1 MRIIKYMF
9 MRKLLV
15 LLLILPWSL
24 QLMAQL
30 EVKEG
35 SFKEV
40 PGFVNINPDQNY
52 QTDDNELPFAVI
64 KVRTENIDDKQRREL
79 RFEGNAG
86 TFIVLE
92 YKTGEVWVYLT
103 AKYADY
109 LKISHPDFSSVEF
122 SLPFDLQ
129 PKKGYEMTL
138 VNRHVISSD
147 LVGYITVKSTP
158 KGAYVMI
165 DNDTVGVTPYLSEK
179 LSVGNHKISV
189 NLYGYEMAAKR
200 VNIEK
205 GLEEVVEFILV
216 HEDIDATNIQS
227 DITSNRINNNGN
239 TVNNKFDY
247 KTFTVNGVSFDM
259 VYIKGG
265 TFTMGGTSEQGN
277 SISSDEKPTHNVT
290 LSDYYIGKFLVT
302 RELWQAV
309 MGNDPSSNSFLRKKV
324 MGDDVD
330 GLLPVDRVSWN
341 DCQNFVT
348 ALNNLTGE
356 KFRLP
361 TEAEWEYA
369 ARGGSKSNHY
379 KYSGSN
385 IVDSVAWYKENS
397 LFPVYVGLLLP
408 NELGIYD
415 MSGNLYEWCQDWY
428 GKYSNTSQTN
438 PIGPSKG
445 SARVIRGGRWGHYAN
460 RCRVSYRSKS
470 KPNRKNSFNGF
481 RIALDV
487 Q

>member
-1 MRIIKYMF
+1 MK
-9 MRKLLV
+9 RKLLTIFI
-15 LLLILPWSL
+15 LIILSISAF
-24 QLMAQL
+24 AQM
-30 EVKEG
+30 EVKED

-40 PGFVNINPDQNY
+40 PGFVNINPDPNY

-64 KVRTENIDDKQRREL
+64 KVRTENINDKQRREL
-79 RFEGNAG
+79 KFSGNAG
-86 TFIVLE
+86 TFIMLE
-92 YKTGEVWVYLT
+92 YKDGEVWVYLT

-122 SLPFDLQ
+122 TLPFDLE

-138 VNRHVISSD
+138 VNKTLMSPD

-216 HEDIDATNIQS
+216 HEDIDATNIQN

-259 VYIKGG
+259 VYVKGG

-277 SISSDEKPTHNVT
+277 GIQSDEKPTHNVT
-290 LSDYYIGKFLVT
+290 LNDYYIGKFLVT

-309 MGNDPSSNSFLRKKV
+309 MGNDPSSNSFIRSNILGK
-324 MGDDVD
+324 DID
-330 GLLPVDRVSWN
+330 GLPVDRVSWN
-341 DCQNFVT
+341 DCQQFVT
-348 ALNNLTGE
+348 ELNHLTGE
-356 KFRLP
+356 EFRLP

-369 ARGGSKSNHY
+369 ARGGNKSNHY

-385 IVDSVAWYKENS
+385 IVDDVAWYKENS
-397 LFPVYVGLLLP
+397 LHSLPVGWLLP

-428 GKYSNTSQTN
+428 GKYNDADQMN

-445 SARVIRGGRWGHYAN
+445 AARVVRGGRWGHYAN
-460 RCRVSYRSKS
+460 RCRVSYRSKC
-470 KPNRKNSFNGF
+470 KPNHKNSFNGF